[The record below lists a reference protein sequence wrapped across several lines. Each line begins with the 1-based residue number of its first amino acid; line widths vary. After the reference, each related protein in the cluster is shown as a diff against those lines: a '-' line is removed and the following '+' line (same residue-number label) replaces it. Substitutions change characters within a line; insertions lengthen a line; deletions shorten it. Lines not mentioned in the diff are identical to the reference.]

1 MIKKFLCVYTC
12 VPLAGLNNLDMRNFN
27 NIRVYLFVAF
37 FIGILLLVT
46 ACVLFQQEIISNE
59 STSIGLWTRCM
70 DIGSGIISFSFGC
83 LCFLF
88 FLNVKTLQDL
98 KSVKTKNKTV
108 LWMLANGMAL
118 LMITATGWY
127 YLFRAMRGDYLPSAD
142 SIGIP
147 IAIQSHTVLLF
158 LLPLNVFVLLSL
170 MRSSLPAPMFQ
181 PKPCLKGKNK
191 LELWFWDI
199 VFGVLLALAVVVLIL
214 LVIDGDHIMIVLMM
228 GFIYLLLSLRAGKV
242 NYQRKIVSEK

>member
-46 ACVLFQQEIISNE
+46 ACVLFQQEFISNE

-88 FLNVKTLQDL
+88 ERKNITGFEICQD
-98 KSVKTKNKTV
+98 
-108 LWMLANGMAL
+108 
-118 LMITATGWY
+118 
-127 YLFRAMRGDYLPSAD
+127 
-142 SIGIP
+142 
-147 IAIQSHTVLLF
+147 
-158 LLPLNVFVLLSL
+158 
-170 MRSSLPAPMFQ
+170 
-181 PKPCLKGKNK
+181 
-191 LELWFWDI
+191 
-199 VFGVLLALAVVVLIL
+199 
-214 LVIDGDHIMIVLMM
+214 
-228 GFIYLLLSLRAGKV
+228 
-242 NYQRKIVSEK
+242 

>member
-118 LMITATGWY
+118 LMIPATGWY

-158 LLPLNVFVLLSL
+158 LLPLNVLCC
-170 MRSSLPAPMFQ
+170 
-181 PKPCLKGKNK
+181 CL
-191 LELWFWDI
+191 
-199 VFGVLLALAVVVLIL
+199 
-214 LVIDGDHIMIVLMM
+214 
-228 GFIYLLLSLRAGKV
+228 
-242 NYQRKIVSEK
+242 